1 MTSRTGEI
9 EREDLEN
16 QRQRLARDEQEAQS
30 QFIAVCTTPGASEA
44 SLYQAW
50 LAWCRLCDSRL
61 EVERLIDE
69 QDQ

>member
-1 MTSRTGEI
+1 MTSKPWETAR
-9 EREDLEN
+9 ERSESHW
-16 QRQRLARDEQEAQS
+16 QRLVRDEQEARS
-30 QFIAVCTTPGASEA
+30 RYINVCTAAASEA

-50 LAWCRLCDSRL
+50 LIWCHLCDSRL

>member
-1 MTSRTGEI
+1 MTSRTGET
-9 EREDLEN
+9 ERERLEI

-30 QFIAVCTTPGASEA
+30 RFISVYTTPGASEA

-50 LAWCRLCDSRL
+50 LVWCRLCDSRL

>member
-1 MTSRTGEI
+1 MTSRTEEI
-9 EREDLEN
+9 EREHLEI

-30 QFIAVCTTPGASEA
+30 RFVTVSTTPGASEA

-50 LAWCRLCDSRL
+50 LVWCRLCDSRL

>member
-9 EREDLEN
+9 EREHLEI
-16 QRQRLARDEQEAQS
+16 QQQRLARDEREAQS
-30 QFIAVCTTPGASEA
+30 QFITVCTTPGASEA

-50 LAWCRLCDSRL
+50 LVWCRLCDSRL